1 MAKFMTLEGLQYLW
15 TQLKGKLADKVDREA
30 GKGLSAND
38 YTTAEKDKLKG
49 IAAGAN
55 NYTHPS
61 THPASIIT
69 GLPTK
74 LPADGGNAETVG
86 GHTVET
92 DVPAGAKF
100 TDTIYTHPGSGITK
114 GVYKSVE
121 VNEQGHVVKGT
132 NPTTLSGYGITDAA
146 QKQHTHNGSDI
157 TSLDASKLTG
167 TIDAERLPEGMLDVI
182 TNEEIDA
189 VLSS

>member
-38 YTTAEKDKLKG
+38 YTTIEKNKLQG

-55 NYTHPS
+55 NYTHPQ
-61 THPASIIT
+61 THPASMIT
-69 GLPTK
+69 DLPTK
-74 LPADGGNAETVG
+74 LPADGGDAETVG
-86 GHTVET
+86 GHTVEA
-92 DVPAGAKF
+92 DVPIGAKF
-100 TDTIYTHPGSGITK
+100 TDTIYTHPSSGITE
-114 GVYKSVE
+114 GVYRSVE

-146 QKQHTHNGSDI
+146 QKQHIHDGNDI
-157 TSLDASKLTG
+157 ISFDASKLTG
-167 TIDAERLPEGMLDVI
+167 IISMAQLPEEMLEGI
-182 TNEEIDA
+182 TNDEIDA
-189 VLSS
+189 VLNS

>member
-15 TQLKGKLADKVDREA
+15 TQLKGKLADKVDRET

-38 YTTAEKDKLKG
+38 YTTQEKNKLAG
-49 IAAGAN
+49 IATGAN
-55 NYTHPS
+55 NYTHP
-61 THPASIIT
+61 
-69 GLPTK
+69 
-74 LPADGGNAETVG
+74 V
-86 GHTVET
+86 
-92 DVPAGAKF
+92 
-100 TDTIYTHPGSGITK
+100 SGITE
-114 GVYKSVE
+114 GVYRSVE

-157 TSLDASKLTG
+157 ASLDASKLTG
-167 TIDAERLPEGMLDVI
+167 TIDAERLPDGILEGI

-189 VLSS
+189 VLNS